1 MRAQML
7 SGLSHTIFQHHFPK
21 AGQGLAGR
29 QRTGSLHTGL
39 RVTECGRLPS
49 LRVAAASP
57 GPKASMRY
65 THSTRNLSDPTE
77 KNLRPR
83 SDAVR

>member
-21 AGQGLAGR
+21 AGQPLAGR

-39 RVTECGRLPS
+39 RVTEHSRLPS
-49 LRVAAASP
+49 LSVAAASP
-57 GPKASMRY
+57 GPKASTRY
-65 THSTRNLSDPTE
+65 THLARNLSDPTE
-77 KNLRPR
+77 KNLWPR
-83 SDAVR
+83 SNVVR